1 MNKPIVAS
9 AILILLSWTVF
20 DAQAFTVAPGP
31 ATRSCTSNKI
41 ASWARTTT
49 TTTTTR
55 AAAVLDQDQ
64 YVVGS
69 EVEVV
74 DVYNQLGVERGNLAL
89 GVKPEEVLKYIGT

>member
-41 ASWARTTT
+41 ASWAR
-49 TTTTTR
+49 TTTTR